1 MRVFSLACAAFA
13 AALLCSAC
21 NGNNGAAPAAG
32 TAGPAAQSYLPDAG
46 LSKPKF
52 LRLMRTPPFPPPR
65 RHRVTPAERSRAR
78 AGGWQQIATVPAF
91 TNGPA
96 TQLLMTDGTVIV
108 QDFCTPNWYRLTP
121 DQNGNYLTGTWS
133 ELPPMPSGYAPL
145 YFASAVLA
153 DGHVVLNGGEYNG
166 TACNAVE
173 SNLGAIYNPFTNAW
187 ASVSP
192 PSGWGHIG
200 DGQSVVLDNG
210 TYMLGNCCY
219 DYQALFNE
227 SALSWTQTGPG
238 NGKQDSNSEE
248 GWTLLRGGNVLV
260 VNVSDP
266 PYAQYYSPKANM
278 WESAGQLP
286 ENIITG
292 FEIGPQ
298 TLRPDNTVFVAG
310 ATGATVVY
318 NAKTGS
324 WTNGPT
330 FPTCCGSG
338 SQGKQLDVAD
348 GPSAMLTNGNVMVPA
363 SPGLYNAP
371 TFYFIF
377 NGSTLTQIAAPP
389 NAVNDS
395 TYNTRLLL
403 LPTGQILET
412 DGSSDIEVYTA
423 SARADSR
430 GTPRITSVP
439 STLTPG
445 DTYKI
450 NGVLFNGVSQVNM
463 YGDDVQEATNYPLIR
478 ITNTASG
485 QVFYC
490 RTHNHSFMGVGSS
503 RAVSTMFDVPSTI
516 ATGASTLVVV
526 TNGIASQPVSVTI
539 Q

>member
-1 MRVFSLACAAFA
+1 MRRFSFCCSAFA
-13 AALLCSAC
+13 GALLVTAC
-21 NGNNGAAPAAG
+21 NGGNVNAPAGG
-32 TAGPAAQSYLPDAG
+32 TTTPTTQSYLPDAG
-46 LSKPKF
+46 IARPKF
-52 LRLMRTPPFPPPR
+52 LRLMHTPPFPPPR
-65 RHRVTPAERSRAR
+65 RHKITSTDRRRAA
-78 AGGWQQIATVPAF
+78 AGGWQQVSSVPSF

-108 QDFCTPNWYRLTP
+108 QDFCTSNWYRLTP

-133 ELPPMPSGYAPL
+133 EIAAMPSNYAPL

-153 DGHVVLNGGEYNG
+153 DAKVVVNGGEYNG
-166 TACNAVE
+166 LSCSAVE
-173 SNLGAIYNPFTNAW
+173 SNLGAIYDPFTNSWTA
-187 ASVSP
+187 VSP

-227 SALSWTQTGPG
+227 SALTWTQTGPG

-248 GWTLLRGGNVLV
+248 GWTLLRGGDVLV

-266 PYAQYYSPKANM
+266 PYAQYYSPKLNM

-298 TLRPDNTVFVAG
+298 TLRPDDTVFVAG

-318 NAKTGS
+318 HAKTGS

-338 SQGKQLDVAD
+338 SKAEQLDVAD
-348 GPSAMLTNGNVMVPA
+348 GPSAMLTNGTVMIPA
-363 SPGLYNAP
+363 SPGLYNSP
-371 TFYFIF
+371 TYYFIF
-377 NGSTLTQIAAPP
+377 NGTTLTQIAAPP

-403 LPTGQILET
+403 LPNGQILET
-412 DGSSDIEVYTA
+412 DGSSDIEIYTA
-423 SARADSR
+423 NVPADPR
-430 GTPRITSVP
+430 GRPRITSVAT
-439 STLTPG
+439 SLSPG
-445 DTYKI
+445 STYKI
-450 NGVLFNGVSQVNM
+450 KGVLFNGVSQVNM
-463 YGDDVQEATNYPLIR
+463 YGDDVQEATNYPLVR

-490 RTHNHSFMGVGSS
+490 RTHNHSFMGVGSD
-503 RAVSTMFDVPSTI
+503 RGVSTMFDVPSTI
-516 ATGASTLVVV
+516 QTGASSLVVV
-526 TNGIASQPVSVTI
+526 ANGIASSPVSVTI